1 MTKAAQERS
10 IRTLAWLGDA
20 HYELAIRRR
29 LSALGD
35 WPVDRLDRVRAELCR
50 AETQAE
56 LLAALEATLD
66 EAESSVVARARNAS
80 LRSGGRAQRNVRAYR
95 AATALE
101 ALVAVWCEDANG
113 DRFESC
119 LGPALDARIQLAF
132 ARSEKLKRG

>member
-1 MTKAAQERS
+1 MTKPARERS

-20 HYELAIRRR
+20 HYELAVRRR

-56 LLAALEATLD
+56 LLVQIEATLD
-66 EAESSVVARARNAS
+66 DVESSVVGRARNAS

-101 ALVAVWCEDANG
+101 ALVAIWCEDPASE
-113 DRFESC
+113 RFENC
-119 LGPALDARIQLAF
+119 LGAVLDARIQLAF
-132 ARSEKLKRG
+132 AKSEKLKRG